1 MDVLGLEDSPNGD
14 RNVVY
19 AEFPKQ
25 LKRSPEGWYETGFPW
40 KGDHPPLPTNKS
52 GSMRRLESLVKR
64 LKKAGKLDDY
74 DAIIKEQLQEGIIEE
89 APLAATGQEFY
100 IPHKAVVRE
109 SAENRKVRIVH
120 DASAKAHDSVP
131 SLNDCLEV
139 GPPLKTQLWKVLLR
153 GKFHAFA
160 LTGDIRETF
169 LQVRISAQDGQGRS
183 FTNSHVQALGSSLAR
198 DPRLSSLGEWSNS
211 TLTIVEL
218 TTLSVW
224 MRSNANYV

>member
-1 MDVLGLEDSPNGD
+1 MDVLRLEDSPNGD

-40 KGDHPPLPTNKS
+40 KGDHPPLQPNKS

-64 LKKAGKLDDY
+64 LEKAGKLDDY
-74 DAIIKEQLQEGIIEE
+74 DAIIKEQLQEGIEE

-109 SAENRKVRIVH
+109 SAETTKMRIVH
-120 DASAKAHDSVP
+120 DASVKAHDSAP

-139 GPPLKTQLWKVLLR
+139 GPTLQNQLWKVLLR

-160 LTGDIRETF
+160 LTGDIREAF
-169 LQVRISAQDGQGRS
+169 LQVRISAQD
-183 FTNSHVQALGSSLAR
+183 R
-198 DPRLSSLGEWSNS
+198 D
-211 TLTIVEL
+211 TLRFH
-218 TTLSVW
+218 W
-224 MRSNANYV
+224 MDKEDPWKIHTYRH

>member
-1 MDVLGLEDSPNGD
+1 MVKVLFDHSPKEERRGSRAKERPSACNGQLYRMDVLGLEDSPNGD

-19 AEFPKQ
+19 AEFPEQ

-52 GSMRRLESLVKR
+52 GRLESLVKR

-100 IPHKAVVRE
+100 IHHKAVVRE
-109 SAENRKVRIVH
+109 SAETRKMRIVH
-120 DASAKAHDSVP
+120 DASAKAHDSAP
-131 SLNDCLEV
+131 SLNDCLEA
-139 GPPLKTQLWKVLLR
+139 GPPLQNQLWKVLLR

-160 LTGDIRETF
+160 LTGDIREAF
-169 LQVRISAQDGQGRS
+169 LQVRISAQEVAQPTKRERS
-183 FTNSHVQALGSSLAR
+183 
-198 DPRLSSLGEWSNS
+198 
-211 TLTIVEL
+211 
-218 TTLSVW
+218 
-224 MRSNANYV
+224 

>member
-109 SAENRKVRIVH
+109 SAETRKMRIVH
-120 DASAKAHDSVP
+120 DASAKAHDSAP

-139 GPPLKTQLWKVLLR
+139 GPPLQNQVWKVLLR
-153 GKFHAFA
+153 DRFHAFA
-160 LTGDIRETF
+160 LTGDIREAF
-169 LQVRISAQDGQGRS
+169 LQVRISAQD
-183 FTNSHVQALGSSLAR
+183 R
-198 DPRLSSLGEWSNS
+198 D
-211 TLTIVEL
+211 TLRFH
-218 TTLSVW
+218 W
-224 MRSNANYV
+224 MDKEDPLRIHTYRH

>member
-131 SLNDCLEV
+131 SLNATRHE
-139 GPPLKTQLWKVLLR
+139 
-153 GKFHAFA
+153 
-160 LTGDIRETF
+160 GDR
-169 LQVRISAQDGQGRS
+169 
-183 FTNSHVQALGSSLAR
+183 
-198 DPRLSSLGEWSNS
+198 
-211 TLTIVEL
+211 
-218 TTLSVW
+218 
-224 MRSNANYV
+224 

>member
-1 MDVLGLEDSPNGD
+1 MVKVLFDHSPKEERRGSRAKERPSACNEQLYRIDVLGLEDSPNGD

-19 AEFPKQ
+19 AEFPEQ
-25 LKRSPEGWYETGFPW
+25 LKRSPEGWYETGFQW

-109 SAENRKVRIVH
+109 SAETRKMRIVH
-120 DASAKAHDSVP
+120 DASAKAHDSAP

-139 GPPLKTQLWKVLLR
+139 GPPLQNQLWKVLLR
-153 GKFHAFA
+153 GRFRAFA
-160 LTGDIRETF
+160 LTGDIREAF
-169 LQVRISAQDGQGRS
+169 LRVRISAQD
-183 FTNSHVQALGSSLAR
+183 R
-198 DPRLSSLGEWSNS
+198 D
-211 TLTIVEL
+211 TLRFH
-218 TTLSVW
+218 W
-224 MRSNANYV
+224 MDKEDPLRIHT